1 MPTSNPIVAPIE
13 PQSPSAAIDAVCA
26 HLVPLEAESV
36 SLAHSSGRVLAEA
49 VRADRA
55 SPALDMSS
63 MDGFAVCVADLPA
76 MNSTTGLPIATGA
89 DCEASIGQAPVSMR
103 AGHAIRI
110 VTGAPIPIGADA
122 VVRHEDVR
130 VANGHALLEIAT
142 SAVQPGAFIRRA
154 GENASKGA
162 EILQPGTLIG
172 AAAIGAL
179 ATFGASSVCVHR
191 CVRVAIIT
199 TGDELVSTDRTPTPW
214 QIRDSNGS
222 VLASLLGARAW
233 IEVVAHLHAQ
243 DDADALAVTL
253 ATALESADAV
263 ILTGGVSMGHHD
275 HVPQVIE
282 RMGANTIFHRLP
294 QRPGRPML
302 AAVLPRVGTRAPR
315 LILGLPGNP
324 VSVMVTARRL
334 GIPMLGQLAGLA
346 RGAFAAQ
353 RLHIDGDDGTQLG
366 MWWFRQVSERVTAEG
381 ERRLQLLP
389 TKSSGDIAAAAT
401 SAGFVEVPP
410 SQSVAGANAFYPWM
424 H

>member
-1 MPTSNPIVAPIE
+1 MTASNPIAAPTE
-13 PQSPSAAIDAVCA
+13 PQSPNAAIDAVCV
-26 HLVPLEAESV
+26 HLDPLETESIA
-36 SLAHSSGRVLAEA
+36 LALSPGRVLAEV

-63 MDGFAVCVADLPA
+63 MDGFAMRVADLKA
-76 MNSTTGLPIATGA
+76 MASATGLPIATGI
-89 DCEASIGQAPVSMR
+89 DREASIGHAPVSMQP
-103 AGHAIRI
+103 GHAIRI

-130 VANGHALLEIAT
+130 VANGRAVLQIAAN
-142 SAVQPGAFIRRA
+142 AVQPGAFIRRE
-154 GENASKGA
+154 GENASKDA

-179 ATFGASSVCVHR
+179 ATFGAASVRVHR
-191 CVRVAIIT
+191 RVRVAIIT
-199 TGDELVSTDRTPTPW
+199 TGDELVTTDQTPAPW

-222 VLASLLGARAW
+222 VLASLLGARPW
-233 IEVVAHLHAQ
+233 IEVVAHMHAK
-243 DDADALAVTL
+243 DDADALAATL
-253 ATALESADAV
+253 AAALESADAV

-275 HVPQVIE
+275 HVPQVVA
-282 RMGANTIFHRLP
+282 RLGATTVFHRLP

-302 AAVLPRVGTRAPR
+302 AAVLPGAGTRAPR

-346 RGAFAAQ
+346 RGEFAAP
-353 RLHIDGDDGTQLG
+353 RLHIDGDDGAQLG
-366 MWWFRQVSERVTAEG
+366 MWWFRLVSERVTADG

-401 SAGFVEVPP
+401 STGFVEVAPH
-410 SQSVAGANAFYPWM
+410 QSAAGPHAFYPWM